1 MGVPALIGLAI
12 GAQFMGMMSANAAVD
27 DQIEAQNEQ
36 SRLEIEERD
45 RQRTETGRQAQ
56 EQKSDR
62 VREADQQFASMIV
75 SLSEVGGGDHTA
87 GRFAGE
93 TGLYEGLDLARIEG
107 NRRRQVSALHSEQVA
122 SRNNALSFAKQGA
135 AQKRSN
141 FFNFLGGAAN
151 LGMKAFDEPKGG
163 STTKTDKP
171 SPVPG
176 PTTFQGLQ
184 YHRIGGR

>member
-1 MGVPALIGLAI
+1 MGQAALFGLMI
-12 GAQFMGMMSANAAVD
+12 GAQFMGMMAANDSID

-45 RQRTETGRQAQ
+45 RQRVETGRQAQ

-62 VREADQQFASMIV
+62 VREADKQFASMIV

-107 NRRRQVSALHSEQVA
+107 NRRRQVSALHSEQIA

-135 AQKRSN
+135 SQKKQN
-141 FFNFLGGAAN
+141 FFNFLGGAAST
-151 LGMKAFDEPKGG
+151 GMTAFGGPKGA
-163 STTKTDKP
+163 SSPATAKP
-171 SPVPG
+171 SPVSG

-184 YHRIGGR
+184 YHRTGGF